1 MNDRRSFEQMLA
13 CYCAPVLKKHKAAN
27 MFHMDKAKNLFIFA
41 LIREYNEKLSRKQIQ
56 IKVLQPANSRITIFV
71 FQTKKLQ
78 QILKRK
84 DVMLFLQSFGYPLP
98 CSLQTLFA
106 HLEQRLSMASAYP
119 HEIGVLLGYPLHDVV
134 GFIEQREC
142 LLQGHWNV
150 YRHPRKAMQM
160 FSLFERCSKELM
172 CGVRHGIP
180 IEQLI

>member
-27 MFHMDKAKNLFIFA
+27 MFHMDKAKNLSIFA
-41 LIREYNEKLSRKQIQ
+41 LILEYNEKLSGKQIQ

-84 DVMLFLQSFGYPLP
+84 DVMLFLQSFGYPL
-98 CSLQTLFA
+98 
-106 HLEQRLSMASAYP
+106 
-119 HEIGVLLGYPLHDVV
+119 HDVV

-142 LLQGHWNV
+142 LLRGHWNV

-172 CGVRHGIP
+172 RGVRHGIP

>member
-27 MFHMDKAKNLFIFA
+27 MFHMDKAKNLSIFA
-41 LIREYNEKLSRKQIQ
+41 LIREYNEKLSGKQIQ

-84 DVMLFLQSFGYPLP
+84 DVMLFLQSFGYPL
-98 CSLQTLFA
+98 
-106 HLEQRLSMASAYP
+106 
-119 HEIGVLLGYPLHDVV
+119 HDVV

-142 LLQGHWNV
+142 LLRGHWNV
-150 YRHPRKAMQM
+150 YRHPRKAMRM

>member
-1 MNDRRSFEQMLA
+1 
-13 CYCAPVLKKHKAAN
+13 
-27 MFHMDKAKNLFIFA
+27 
-41 LIREYNEKLSRKQIQ
+41 
-56 IKVLQPANSRITIFV
+56 
-71 FQTKKLQ
+71 
-78 QILKRK
+78 
-84 DVMLFLQSFGYPLP
+84 MLFLQSFGYPLP

-142 LLQGHWNV
+142 LLRGHWNV

-172 CGVRHGIP
+172 CGVQHGIP

>member
-27 MFHMDKAKNLFIFA
+27 MFHMDKAKNLSIFA

-119 HEIGVLLGYPLHDVV
+119 HEIGVLLGYPLHDVSDSSNK
-134 GFIEQREC
+134 E
-142 LLQGHWNV
+142 NV
-150 YRHPRKAMQM
+150 FCGDIGMSIAIPEKQCKC
-160 FSLFERCSKELM
+160 SLFSNAAAKS
-172 CGVRHGIP
+172 
-180 IEQLI
+180 